1 MENSVHRRLLRL
13 QRMEATEAEVYRR
26 LARSQK
32 DLANRE
38 ILERIASEEDR
49 HQSVIQE
56 ITGQKVRA
64 NQMFVLWQILLAR
77 FFGLTFTVKMMEN
90 SEKRMASEYR
100 ELGLEE
106 LAEEEEAHE
115 AELIGLLEEEGLRYL
130 GSVILGLSDALIEL
144 TGALAG
150 LTFAFQSLDI
160 VALAGLVTGIAA
172 SFSMAASEYLA
183 KKEEADGRS
192 PAKAAAFTGIAYI
205 ATVFLLVMPYLL
217 LTSDDPLRLGLE
229 PHLQALACTLAVG
242 LGIVAAFNGYV
253 AVAQDQSFGKRFVE
267 MTGILIVVSAISFGI
282 GIALRGWFGIE
293 I

>member
-183 KKEEADGRS
+183 TKEEADGRS

>member
-1 MENSVHRRLLRL
+1 MENSVRRRLLRL

-49 HQSVIQE
+49 HESVIQE

-183 KKEEADGRS
+183 TKEEADGRS

-229 PHLQALACTLAVG
+229 PHLQALACTLAIG